1 MAREES
7 LQTRVTRR
15 EGEGEMYKAD
25 WRDSNRMRAN
35 VGKIIIYVVVTAGAI
50 IFLIPFF
57 WMLSSSLKPPHQI
70 FAEPPIW
77 IPDPI
82 VWRNYTDAWT
92 ALPFTRFLTN
102 TIFITML
109 GMFGNIFMSALVAYG
124 FARFRFPGRDALF
137 MLLLSTMMLPY
148 VVTLIPTFV
157 IWRNLG
163 LINTYD
169 PLVITALFGGGPFFV
184 FLMRQFMMSIPV
196 EMEEAAH
203 IDGANVFQIFTIIIL
218 PLIRPALLAIGI
230 FSFQGYW
237 NDFLAPLIYLS
248 DMAKYTMTLGMFF
261 FLGGP
266 NEPPQWH
273 WLMAMSTLIAV
284 PILVIFFFAQRH
296 FIEGVTLS
304 GIKG

>member
-1 MAREES
+1 MAQQES
-7 LQTRVTRR
+7 TRTRAPVR
-15 EGEGEMYKAD
+15 SSQATGAEYQAGTPWK
-25 WRDSNRMRAN
+25 RAL
-35 VGKIIIYVVVTAGAI
+35 GKFLIYLVVTTGAI
-50 IFLIPFF
+50 VFLVPFF
-57 WMLSSSLKPPHQI
+57 WMFSSSLKPVQQI
-70 FAEPPIW
+70 FADPPVW
-77 IPDPI
+77 IPNPI
-82 VWRNYTDAWT
+82 MWRNYTDAWN

-102 TIFITML
+102 TIFITVL

-124 FARFRFPGRDALF
+124 FARFKFPGRDALF
-137 MLLLSTMMLPY
+137 LLLLSTMMLPY

-157 IWRNLG
+157 IWRNLQ

-184 FLMRQFMMSIPV
+184 FLMRQFMMTIPV

-203 IDGANVFQIFTIIIL
+203 IDGANVMQIFMVIIL

-248 DMAKYTMTLGMFF
+248 NLEKYTMTLGMFF

>member
-1 MAREES
+1 MEQEG

-15 EGEGEMYKAD
+15 GGELAETN
-25 WRDSNRMRAN
+25 WRDSNRIRRTL
-35 VGKIIIYVVVTAGAI
+35 GKALAYVVVTAGAI
-50 IFLIPFF
+50 IFLVPFF
-57 WMLSSSLKPPHQI
+57 WMFSSSLKPQHQI
-70 FAEPPIW
+70 FAEPPVW
-77 IPDPI
+77 IPDP
-82 VWRNYTDAWT
+82 VMWRNYSDAWT

-102 TIFITML
+102 TLFITTL
-109 GMFGNIFMSALVAYG
+109 GMFGNIFTSALVAYG
-124 FARFRFPGRDALF
+124 FARFRFPGRDVLF

-148 VVTLIPTFV
+148 VVTLIPTFL
-157 IWRNLG
+157 IWRNLQ

-169 PLVITALFGGGPFFV
+169 PLVLTALFGGGAFFV
-184 FLMRQFMMSIPV
+184 FLMRQFMMTIPV

-203 IDGANVFQIFTIIIL
+203 IDGANTFQIFLVIIL
-218 PLIRPALLAIGI
+218 PLIRPALLAIAI

-237 NDFLAPLIYLS
+237 NDFLAPLIFLT

-266 NEPPQWH
+266 NEPPRWH

-284 PILVIFFFAQRH
+284 PILVTFFFAQRH

>member
-1 MAREES
+1 MK
-7 LQTRVTRR
+7 RR
-15 EGEGEMYKAD
+15 GGELAPTD
-25 WRDSNRMRAN
+25 WRDNTRFRRII
-35 VGKIIIYVVVTAGAI
+35 GKVLIYLLVTAGAI

-57 WMLSSSLKPPHQI
+57 WMFSSSLKPQHQI
-70 FAEPPIW
+70 FAEPPVW
-77 IPDPI
+77 IPDP
-82 VWRNYTDAWT
+82 VMWRNYTDAWT

-102 TIFITML
+102 TLFITTL
-109 GMFGNIFMSALVAYG
+109 GMIGNIFTSALVAYG
-124 FARFRFPGRDALF
+124 FARFRFPGRDVLF

-148 VVTLIPTFV
+148 VVTLIPTFL
-157 IWRNLG
+157 IWRNLQ

-169 PLVITALFGGGPFFV
+169 PLVLTALFGGGAFFI
-184 FLMRQFMMSIPV
+184 FLMRQFMMTIPV

-203 IDGANVFQIFTIIIL
+203 IDGANTFQIFLGIIL
-218 PLIRPALLAIGI
+218 PLIKPALLAIGI

-237 NDFLAPLIYLS
+237 NDFLAPLIFLT
-248 DMAKYTMTLGMFF
+248 DMQKYTMTLGMFF

-266 NEPPQWH
+266 NEPPRWH

-284 PILVIFFFAQRH
+284 PILVTFFFAQRH

>member
-1 MAREES
+1 MASQES
-7 LQTRVTRR
+7 
-15 EGEGEMYKAD
+15 
-25 WRDSNRMRAN
+25 MRAAAPARPQETPETAGYQTGRN
-35 VGKIIIYVVVTAGAI
+35 WRRSLGKLLVYLVVTAGAI
-50 IFLIPFF
+50 VFLVPFF
-57 WMLSSSLKPPHQI
+57 WMFSSSLKPPSQI
-70 FAEPPIW
+70 FADPPIW
-77 IPDPI
+77 IPQPI
-82 VWRNYTDAWT
+82 MWRNYVDAWN

-102 TIFITML
+102 TIFITLL
-109 GMFGNIFMSALVAYG
+109 GMFGNIFLSALVAYG
-124 FARFRFPGRDALF
+124 FARFHFPGRDALF
-137 MLLLSTMMLPY
+137 ILLLSTMMLPY

-157 IWRNLG
+157 IWRNLR

-169 PLVITALFGGGPFFV
+169 PLVITALFGGGPFFI
-184 FLMRQFMMSIPV
+184 FLMRQFMLSIPV

-203 IDGANVFQIFTIIIL
+203 IDGANVFQIFLIIIL

-248 DMAKYTMTLGMFF
+248 DLEKYTMTLGMFF

-284 PILVIFFFAQRH
+284 PILVIFFFAQQH
-296 FIEGVTLS
+296 FIEGVTLT
-304 GIKG
+304 GLKG